1 MTKLNCQ
8 VGDLAIAV
16 NVELP
21 ENQGCIVQ
29 VIADLGMMNW
39 STFGLVQMWE
49 VEVVSQGRCL
59 YYETDGVVDLFDIG
73 PAPDR
78 ALKPLTPP
86 KDEIVLLEKGL
97 DLVE

>member
-1 MTKLNCQ
+1 
-8 VGDLAIAV
+8 
-16 NVELP
+16 
-21 ENQGCIVQ
+21 
-29 VIADLGMMNW
+29 
-39 STFGLVQMWE
+39 